1 MRTIGLGIVATCL
14 ALSGSLAA
22 QDWPGVEAFLPDNG
36 QIIGAQFVPGRGSFL
51 GVGVAEITA
60 ERAKALKL
68 KEERGVEITRVE
80 ENSPAAKAGLKV
92 GDVVLEYNGQR
103 IEGTEQFIRMVR
115 ETPPERQARLTVSRE
130 GATQTITAAVGA
142 RKSTGF
148 IGMPGLDQEE
158 RLWADLARQRADM
171 EAGRAD
177 MEMARQGMKNL
188 RMDIPRAYIA
198 IQSGGLGVEAEGLS
212 GQLAEFFGV
221 KEGVLVRS
229 VVKDSVAEKAGVK
242 AGDVITKVDDTS
254 VNMPR
259 EITNALRKKAAKKTF
274 PLTVIRNH
282 KEMTVSVTLQ
292 NDQSMREIQRRVRKV
307 GVDAEL

>member
-1 MRTIGLGIVATCL
+1 MRTIGLGIVVTCL

-36 QIIGAQFVPGRGSFL
+36 QIIGAQFVSGRGSFL
-51 GVGVAEITA
+51 GVGVAEINA

-130 GATQTITAAVGA
+130 GATQTITAAISA
-142 RKSTGF
+142 RKSAGF
-148 IGMPGLDQEE
+148 IGMPGFDQE
-158 RLWADLARQRADM
+158 RLKADLERQRAEM

-177 MEMARQGMKNL
+177 REMARQGMKNL

-292 NDQSMREIQRRVRKV
+292 NDQSMREIQRRIRTV
-307 GVDAEL
+307 GADTEL